1 MWEGAWGVEAFAQA
15 MHPVISY
22 FRIRDKLQERNVTQG
37 DYGMMKDFGRIPDAP
52 DAVKTV
58 EPAATPC

>member
-1 MWEGAWGVEAFAQA
+1 VGGGFAQA
-15 MHPVISY
+15 TRLVISC
-22 FRIRDKLQERNVTQG
+22 FRIRDKLQESNVTEG
-37 DYGMMKDFGRIPDAP
+37 DYSMMKDFGRIPDAP